1 MMTRTLHA
9 FSVTL
14 ALSAAAAL
22 SACVVGPNFHRPDAP
37 GGAGYAMSGDQAAP
51 KDVALGVPAAA
62 GPWWTVFGSAALDRT
77 MQQALAGNPTLT
89 AANANLAQARAAVAA
104 ARGGLYPQIDANAGV
119 QRERLNF
126 SSFGFSSIAS
136 FPGLSNNPEFS
147 LYSVGATASYALP
160 TSGGTKRTIESAAA
174 RAEALQHQGAAA
186 TLTLTGQVA
195 TQAATIAAIRA
206 EIETA
211 EAILVDDRNNLDL
224 ARKAEQAGGEATG
237 QRVSA
242 QSQLAADE
250 ALLPPLRQNLAV
262 ARHALALLVGKA
274 PADWTAPDFD
284 LADLKAP
291 GAIPVSLPSELVRRR
306 PDILAAEAQ
315 LHAVTADI
323 GVATAKLYP
332 SLNLTAS
339 LTQSALSPDQVFTF
353 PGTAYTLGVGLT
365 QPIFD
370 GGRLRAERK
379 ETIAARQ
386 AALATYEMTVLR
398 AFGQVADLLQALAHD
413 DEAIAAETRAAN
425 SAAAGLKLARAGYS
439 EGGLALLPVIDAE
452 RTYNMARREL
462 ISAQAQRYLDTI
474 QLFIATGANWTKSA

>member
-1 MMTRTLHA
+1 MMSRPY
-9 FSVTL
+9 L
-14 ALSAAAAL
+14 ALSVSLALSAAAL

-37 GGAGYAMSGDQAAP
+37 GAAGYAMTGDQAAP
-51 KDVALGVPAAA
+51 KDVTLGAPAA
-62 GPWWTVFGSAALDRT
+62 GPWWTVFGSAQLDRT

-89 AANANLAQARAAVAA
+89 AANANLAQARAAVSA
-104 ARGGLYPQIDANAGV
+104 ARGGLFPEIDANAGV

-126 SSFGFSSIAS
+126 SSFGFSSIS
-136 FPGLSNNPEFS
+136 GFPGLSNNPEFS

-174 RAEALQHQGAAA
+174 RAEALQRQGDAA

-224 ARKAEQAGGEATG
+224 ARKAEQVGGQAQG

-242 QSQLAADE
+242 QSQLATDE
-250 ALLPPLRQNLAV
+250 ALLPPLRQDLAA

-284 LADLKAP
+284 LANLKAP
-291 GAIPVSLPSELVRRR
+291 GGIPVSLPSDLVRRR

-315 LHAVTADI
+315 LHAATADI

-339 LTQSALSPDQVFTF
+339 LTQSALTPGQVFTF
-353 PGTAYTLGVGLT
+353 PGTAYTLGAGLT

-386 AALATYEMTVLR
+386 VALATYEMTVLR

-413 DEAIAAETRAAN
+413 DEAIAAQTRAAN
-425 SAAAGLKLARAGYS
+425 SAAASLKLARSGYS
-439 EGGLALLPVIDAE
+439 EGGLSLLPVIDAE
-452 RTYNMARREL
+452 RTYNMARRQL
-462 ISAQAQRYLDTI
+462 ISAEAQRYLDTI
-474 QLFIATGANWTKSA
+474 QLFIATAADWTKAG

>member
-1 MMTRTLHA
+1 MMSRTLRLL
-9 FSVTL
+9 FVSV
-14 ALSAAAAL
+14 ALSAAAATL

-37 GGAGYAMSGDQAAP
+37 GAAGYAMNGDQTEP
-51 KDVALGVPAAA
+51 KDVTLGATTA
-62 GPWWTVFGSAALDRT
+62 GPWWTGFGSAQLDRT
-77 MQQALAGNPTLT
+77 MDQALAGNPTLA
-89 AANANLAQARAAVAA
+89 AANANLAQARAAVTA
-104 ARGGLYPQIDANAGV
+104 ARGGLYPEIDANGGV

-126 SSFGFSSIAS
+126 SSFGFSG
-136 FPGLSNNPEFS
+136 FPGLSNNPEFT

-160 TSGGTKRTIESAAA
+160 TSGGTKRTIESASA
-174 RAEALQHQGAAA
+174 RAEALKHQGEAA

-211 EAILVDDRNNLDL
+211 EAILVDDRNNVDL
-224 ARKAEQAGGEATG
+224 ARKAEQAGGEAQG
-237 QRVSA
+237 QRVNA

-250 ALLPPLRQNLAV
+250 ALLPPLRQNLAA

-284 LADLKAP
+284 LANLKAP
-291 GAIPVSLPSELVRRR
+291 ASIPVSLPSDLVRRR
-306 PDILAAEAQ
+306 PDILAAEAE
-315 LHAVTADI
+315 LHAATADI

-339 LTQSALSPDQVFTF
+339 LTQSALTPGQVFTF

-365 QPIFD
+365 QPLFD

-379 ETIAARQ
+379 ETIAAQ
-386 AALATYEMTVLR
+386 KAALATYEMTVLR

-413 DEAIAAETRAAN
+413 DEAIAAQTRAAN

-439 EGGLALLPVIDAE
+439 EGGLSLLPVIDAE
-452 RTYNMARREL
+452 RTYNMARRQL
-462 ISAQAQRYLDTI
+462 IAAQAQRYLDTI
-474 QLFIATGANWTKSA
+474 QLFIATAADWTKAA